1 MSAFGPERTSLVAP
15 RAFEGK
21 ERKCVFACRASA
33 VVSHLALSETCL
45 IQLHCRSMVSIER
58 LIKQRKKA
66 SRVQWFT
73 QIANSAISNHTGTC
87 RIIRASRNKDDRRLM
102 ASGGQ
107 VPLKLNAAHFRH
119 MYICNQTRRR
129 LNRI

>member
-1 MSAFGPERTSLVAP
+1 MA
-15 RAFEGK
+15 
-21 ERKCVFACRASA
+21 
-33 VVSHLALSETCL
+33 
-45 IQLHCRSMVSIER
+45 SIER

-87 RIIRASRNKDDRRLM
+87 RIVRASRNKDDWRPV